1 MNIKTSLALIASAA
15 VLSGCGSVNSM
26 LNETTQ
32 THEFYR
38 IYDVKT
44 TADVDDLGDAL
55 EAGMKYNLTN
65 PQIQKP
71 IVMTPVPKEP
81 GRFTTDDSMANTNLG
96 RLMKSYGGTAM
107 GLKTMVCKDSPWEG
121 RGARSSGSG
130 DWNGAVNVC
139 VFPYKGGYHVDMYG
153 YLTVKQGGLKEV
165 VRSGVYSVM
174 GDPLQWIEKAMLDT
188 IREARTKLNAE
199 VSLVEARPKLYGTPW
214 LMDPGADVPT
224 KETAKQQ

>member
-32 THEFYR
+32 THEFFR

-44 TADVDDLGDAL
+44 SADVDDLGDAL
-55 EAGMKYNLTN
+55 EAGMKYNLNN
-65 PQIQKP
+65 PQIHRP
-71 IVMTPVPKEP
+71 FVMAPVPKEP
-81 GRFTTDDSMANTNLG
+81 GRFTTDDTMTNTNLG
-96 RLMKSYGGTAM
+96 RLMKTYGQTDL
-107 GLKTMVCKDSPWEG
+107 GLKTMVCKDSPWQA
-121 RGARSSGSG
+121 RGTRFSSG
-130 DWNGAVNVC
+130 DWNGVVNVC
-139 VFPYKGGYHVDMYG
+139 VFPYQGGYHVDMYG
-153 YLTVKQGGLKEV
+153 FLTVKQGGIKEV

-174 GDPLQWIEKAMLDT
+174 GEPLQWIEKAMLDT
-188 IREARTKLNAE
+188 IREARAKLDAE

-224 KETAKQQ
+224 KETAKQK